1 MMNNLSFNYHD
12 AILETIQFQ
21 QNKLEITISLY
32 NILYPTRPKVQ
43 LRIENISNSI
53 TCEKWISELTE
64 SYHEDG
70 EDNLGARINNIYLDE
85 NNNHQM
91 LIAVDSIKTVK
102 LKFSQLTEII
112 TEN

>member
-21 QNKLEITISLY
+21 QNKLELTISLY
-32 NILYPTRPKVQ
+32 NILYPTRPKVK
-43 LRIENISNSI
+43 LVLENISNSI
-53 TCEKWISELTE
+53 TCQKWISEIME
-64 SYHEDG
+64 SYHEDA
-70 EDNLGARINNIYLDE
+70 EDTFGARINSIYLDE
-85 NNNHQM
+85 NNHHQI
-91 LIAVDSIKTVK
+91 LISIDAMKTLK